1 MGLTGNEI
9 EDSLLQ
15 VVRLI
20 LYVLKLSFCRNLPGF
35 CSPSHIAEDICL
47 KNLVL
52 LQSQFSLFVRDSH
65 KFPLFLIPSCLNL
78 RSLQLPQHLSALAV
92 LELITDRINR
102 PAATPKMM

>member
-47 KNLVL
+47 KNLVGILCNVGL
-52 LQSQFSLFVRDSH
+52 LVPMGCRAPH
-65 KFPLFLIPSCLNL
+65 PSIV
-78 RSLQLPQHLSALAV
+78 LPTQ
-92 LELITDRINR
+92 NR
-102 PAATPKMM
+102 LMGEIMVEYTPKKVFR

>member
-52 LQSQFSLFVRDSH
+52 LQSRFSWILW
-65 KFPLFLIPSCLNL
+65 LFLSAPRSKECRAVYP
-78 RSLQLPQHLSALAV
+78 RSLW
-92 LELITDRINR
+92 IRCGR
-102 PAATPKMM
+102 PGNGM

>member
-52 LQSQFSLFVRDSH
+52 LQSQFCLPDFGRCGHCQYVSGYLRGCGRDDPGGAERHPLSIRQETVR
-65 KFPLFLIPSCLNL
+65 KEGVPWL
-78 RSLQLPQHLSALAV
+78 RWIS
-92 LELITDRINR
+92 
-102 PAATPKMM
+102 